1 VGHDGR
7 ALGATGPFRGPLR
20 RVATFSTSQ
29 RGWASLAVDR
39 LLDFRSVVVDGVF
52 IDPTTFDPRV
62 PVWRQ
67 LRARLRERGI
77 KTPVEVPN
85 EAWSAAEWAD
95 MRWEHVD
102 APQKLSVN
110 PRPIGATGPAG

>member
-39 LLDFRSVVVDGVF
+39 LLNFSDVVVDGVYV
-52 IDPTTFDPRV
+52 TARSLNPRIS
-62 PVWRQ
+62 VWHQ
-67 LRARLRERGI
+67 LRQRLAAHGI
-77 KTPVEVPN
+77 RTPIEMPDPPM
-85 EAWSAAEWAD
+85 SADEWRA
-95 MRWEHVD
+95 MRFGH
-102 APQKLSVN
+102 PY
-110 PRPIGATGPAG
+110 PAGMTGCAR